1 MFVGNLDTEQQQVLL
16 ALAKKMAQADSK
28 VVDKEIDILNVIR
41 SQCASHLVVPEKV
54 DIPNLSTLFLTQIS
68 KTSLLLELI
77 GVANADGEY
86 HNTEKKITF
95 EVAKS
100 LGFSSELFS
109 DMESWVLRQFALV
122 REANSFM
129 EE

>member
-16 ALAKKMAQADSK
+16 ALAKKMAKADSK

-41 SQCASHLVVPEKV
+41 SQCASDLVVPENV
-54 DIPNLSTLFLTQIS
+54 DIPNLSALFKTQIS

-77 GVANADGEY
+77 GVANADDEY
-86 HNTEKKITF
+86 HDTEKKITL
-95 EVAKS
+95 EVAES
-100 LGFSSELFS
+100 LGISAQLFS